1 MGNWPVEGVSGFGPP
16 GLQEELAD
24 LVLRIEGG
32 TKSANPS
39 EAQETKSAKSSAG
52 QETKSANSSAG
63 QEPGYIIIEAPGST

>member
-32 TKSANPS
+32 TKSAKS
-39 EAQETKSAKSSAG
+39 SASQETKSV
-52 QETKSANSSAG
+52 NFSAG